1 MTTAALLDLRPYLF
15 SIAYRMLGTVTDAE
29 DVVQETYLRL
39 ADVEDVQTPKAYAA
53 TVTTRIAIDTLRSA
67 RVRRERYV
75 GQWLPE
81 PLLSDELG
89 PEQRFELD
97 ESVSTAFLVLMES
110 LSPLERAAFVLHDA
124 LDYGYPEIAAVL
136 ERDEAACRQLV
147 SRARRNLQVRRPR
160 FEPDRARRDLLAEAF
175 LTAAESG
182 DVGALEALLA
192 EDISCVGDGGGKVPA
207 AARPVTGRTRAARFL
222 AGLGRQLGRY
232 GLRLRQAEVNG
243 QPGLVAYGD
252 DGIVGVLDLVI
263 ADGRIQA
270 VHNVLNP
277 DKLRHLGPV
286 AEWAPARPEN

>member
-1 MTTAALLDLRPYLF
+1 VTTAALLDLRPYLF

-97 ESVSTAFLVLMES
+97 ESVSTAFLVLMET

-124 LDYGYPEIAAVL
+124 LDYGYAEIAAVL
-136 ERDEAACRQLV
+136 ERDEPACRQLV
-147 SRARRNLQVRRPR
+147 SRARRNLQARRPR
-160 FEPDRARRDLLAEAF
+160 FEPDRTRRDELARAF
-175 LTAAESG
+175 LAAAESG
-182 DVGALEALLA
+182 DVSALETLLA

-232 GLRLRQAEVNG
+232 SLRLRSAEVNG
-243 QPGLVAYGD
+243 QPGVVAYGE
-252 DGIVGVLDLVI
+252 DGIAGVLDLVI
-263 ADGRIQA
+263 ADGRIHA

-286 AEWAPARPEN
+286 AVWSEPPEEG

>member
-15 SIAYRMLGTVTDAE
+15 SIAYRMLGTVSDAE

-39 ADVEDVQTPKAYAA
+39 ADVQAVDAPKAYAA

-124 LDYGYPEIAAVL
+124 LDYSYAEIAGVL
-136 ERDEAACRQLV
+136 ERDEPACRQLV
-147 SRARRNLQVRRPR
+147 SRARRNLQARRPR
-160 FEPDRARRDLLAEAF
+160 FEPDRARRDELATAF
-175 LTAAESG
+175 LAAAESG
-182 DVGALEALLA
+182 DVSALEALLA

-207 AARPVTGRTRAARFL
+207 AAQPVTGRTRSARFL
-222 AGLGRQLGRY
+222 AGLGRQLERY
-232 GLRLRQAEVNG
+232 GLRLRPAVVNG
-243 QPGLVAYGD
+243 QPGIVAYGE
-252 DGIVGVLDLVI
+252 DGIAGVLDLVI
-263 ADGRIQA
+263 ADGRIHT
-270 VHNVLNP
+270 VHNMLNP

-286 AEWAPARPEN
+286 AMWAEPREDR